1 MHSRSGGANRISS
14 TLSLSSSLWSG
25 WETEVPATKL
35 GKSVFHTRHGPE
47 VSEWR
52 GKAQQTFFSSEKENK
67 VCLSSHHHGNHSALP
82 FRPKYRK
89 WREVTFSIT
98 HPFRSP
104 PFFLPPWPQT
114 EISLVASI
122 PKDSFYKNNRW
133 QFWIEGRGPLGKDR
147 PRYVGERG
155 NAEEVTA

>member
-14 TLSLSSSLWSG
+14 TLYLPSFGQAGKPRCQPLNLGNLYSTPGMGLRYQSGEERHSKHSSALKKKTKCAFLAITM
-25 WETEVPATKL
+25 ETILP
-35 GKSVFHTRHGPE
+35 
-47 VSEWR
+47 
-52 GKAQQTFFSSEKENK
+52 
-67 VCLSSHHHGNHSALP
+67 LP

-133 QFWIEGRGPLGKDR
+133 QFWIEGRGHLGKDR
-147 PRYVGERG
+147 PCYVGERG